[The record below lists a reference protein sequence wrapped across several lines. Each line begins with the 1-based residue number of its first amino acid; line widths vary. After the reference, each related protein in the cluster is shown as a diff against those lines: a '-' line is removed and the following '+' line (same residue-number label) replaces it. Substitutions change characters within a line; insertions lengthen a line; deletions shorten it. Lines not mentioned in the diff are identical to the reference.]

1 MKDGGLD
8 YMTQKERDLDMM
20 HRGQQEEKIQMVEK
34 LLNKSMDISFI
45 SEVTELSNEEIE
57 DLQKSMLVK

>member
-1 MKDGGLD
+1 
-8 YMTQKERDLDMM
+8 MTQKERDLDMM

-45 SEVTELSNEEIE
+45 SEVTGLSNEEIE
-57 DLQKSMLVK
+57 DLQKSMLVT

>member
-1 MKDGGLD
+1 
-8 YMTQKERDLDMM
+8 MTQKERDLDMM

>member
-1 MKDGGLD
+1 MKDG
-8 YMTQKERDLDMM
+8 QKERDLDMM

>member
-45 SEVTELSNEEIE
+45 SEVTGLSNEEIE
-57 DLQKSMLVK
+57 DLQKSMLVT

>member
-57 DLQKSMLVK
+57 SMLVK

>member
-45 SEVTELSNEEIE
+45 SEVKELSNEEIE